1 MDDQGATPAQFTV
14 PPAVVVVVDV
24 DDEGGGAEE
33 VVVVVV
39 DGDVVT
45 VPPLVPGPIAFLAAI
60 SYRPLADQTKPS
72 FTSVFNHA
80 TMENT
85 RTVSLGRVPKHYST
99 KGRILSTRL
108 LSEVSKRS
116 SVDIS

>member
-60 SYRPLADQTKPS
+60 SYRPLA
-72 FTSVFNHA
+72 
-80 TMENT
+80 
-85 RTVSLGRVPKHYST
+85 
-99 KGRILSTRL
+99 
-108 LSEVSKRS
+108 
-116 SVDIS
+116 